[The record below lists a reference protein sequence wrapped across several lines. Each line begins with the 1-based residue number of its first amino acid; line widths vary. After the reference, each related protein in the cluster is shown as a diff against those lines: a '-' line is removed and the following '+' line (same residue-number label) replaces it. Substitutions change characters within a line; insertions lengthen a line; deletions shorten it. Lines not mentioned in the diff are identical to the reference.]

1 MTIRTT
7 QTMVHFAS
15 PFLLPGF
22 DAAQPAGDY
31 RVDHDE
37 ELVEGLSRLAGR
49 QIGAFIHLPR
59 IGVPAATRQMVPIN
73 SADLQSALERD
84 LAS

>member
-7 QTMVHFAS
+7 QTTVHFSS
-15 PFLLPGF
+15 PFRLQGL
-22 DAAQPAGDY
+22 DSAQPAGDY
-31 RVDHDE
+31 RVDYDE
-37 ELVEGLSRLAGR
+37 ELIEGLTRLAWR

-59 IGVPAATRQMVPIN
+59 IGMPAATRQMVPIN
-73 SADLQSALERD
+73 SDDLQSALKRD

>member
-7 QTMVHFAS
+7 QTTVHFAS

-22 DAAQPAGDY
+22 DAAQPSGDY

-37 ELVEGLSRLAGR
+37 ELVEGLSRLAWR

-59 IGVPAATRQMVPIN
+59 IGMPTATRQMVPIN
-73 SADLQSALERD
+73 SIDLQSALKRD